1 VITLNDILNEGAYN
15 PANIKAYYEALC
27 KNLKITP
34 LPVKFNNI
42 GKGGAAITF
51 NSKTMKALYISF
63 NVNRMHDVE
72 YAVIHEITHQ
82 IKLETEKDAY
92 LGKRDQSAKFK
103 KLENKL
109 VEKYMYSKFSNIL
122 WKESLD
128 EKFSVQGMRA
138 REIISTILTKT
149 DFAAGDID
157 SQKKHKR
164 MIDDLVNILNN
175 FYEKYNID
183 KKITL

>member
-1 VITLNDILNEGAYN
+1 MIKLNDILNEGAYN

-27 KNLKITP
+27 KDLKITP

>member
-1 VITLNDILNEGAYN
+1 MIKLKDILNEGAYN

-72 YAVIHEITHQ
+72 YAIIHEITHQ

-109 VEKYMYSKFSNIL
+109 IEKYMYSKFSNIL

>member
-1 VITLNDILNEGAYN
+1 VITLKDILNEGAYN
-15 PANIKAYYEALC
+15 AANIKAYYEALC
-27 KNLKITP
+27 KDLKITP

-72 YAVIHEITHQ
+72 YAIIHEITHQ

-149 DFAAGDID
+149 DYAAGDIE

>member
-1 VITLNDILNEGAYN
+1 MINLKDILNEGAYN

-27 KNLKITP
+27 KDLKITP

-109 VEKYMYSKFSNIL
+109 IEKYMYSKFSNIL

-149 DFAAGDID
+149 DFAAGDIE

>member
-1 VITLNDILNEGAYN
+1 MIKLKDILNEGSKN

-27 KNLKITP
+27 KNEKITP

-109 VEKYMYSKFSNIL
+109 IEKYMYSKFSNIL

-138 REIISTILTKT
+138 REIISTILPKT
-149 DFAAGDID
+149 VFAKGDID
-157 SQKKHKR
+157 SQKKHKK
-164 MIDDLVNILNN
+164 MIDDLVNTLNN
-175 FYEKYNID
+175 FYEKYDID
-183 KKITL
+183 KKISL

>member
-1 VITLNDILNEGAYN
+1 MIKLKNILNEGDRN

-27 KNLKITP
+27 KNEKVTP
-34 LPVKFNNI
+34 LPVKFGNV
-42 GKGGAAITF
+42 GQGGAALTF
-51 NSKTMKALYISF
+51 NPKTMKALYISF
-63 NVNRMHDVE
+63 NTNRMMDPE
-72 YAVIHEITHQ
+72 YAVIHELTHQ

-92 LGKRDQSAKFK
+92 LGKKDQSAKFK

-122 WKESLD
+122 YKESLD

-149 DFAAGDID
+149 DFAKGDDD
-157 SQKKHKR
+157 SQKNQKK
-164 MIDDLVNILNN
+164 MVDDLVKTIND

-183 KKITL
+183 KKIIL

>member
-1 VITLNDILNEGAYN
+1 MIKLGNILNEGVRN

-27 KNLKITP
+27 KDLKITP

-42 GKGGAAITF
+42 GKGGAALTY
-51 NSKTMKALYISF
+51 NPKTMKALYISF
-63 NVNRMHDVE
+63 NVNRMQDPE
-72 YAVIHEITHQ
+72 YAVIHELTHQ

-92 LGKRDQSAKFK
+92 LGKKDQSAKFK

-109 VEKYMYSKFSNIL
+109 VEKYMYSKFSNLL

-138 REIISTILTKT
+138 KEIISTILTKT
-149 DFAAGDID
+149 DFAPGDID

-164 MIDDLVNILNN
+164 MIEDLVNILNN
-175 FYEKYNID
+175 FYEKYDID
-183 KKITL
+183 KKIIL

>member
-1 VITLNDILNEGAYN
+1 VIKLKDILNEE
-15 PANIKAYYEALC
+15 I
-27 KNLKITP
+27 
-34 LPVKFNNI
+34 
-42 GKGGAAITF
+42 
-51 NSKTMKALYISF
+51 
-63 NVNRMHDVE
+63 VN
-72 YAVIHEITHQ
+72 
-82 IKLETEKDAY
+82 
-92 LGKRDQSAKFK
+92 
-103 KLENKL
+103 
-109 VEKYMYSKFSNIL
+109 
-122 WKESLD
+122 

-175 FYEKYNID
+175 FYEKYDID

>member
-1 VITLNDILNEGAYN
+1 MIKLNDILNEGAYN

-109 VEKYMYSKFSNIL
+109 IEKYMYSKFSNIL

-157 SQKKHKR
+157 SQAKQKK
-164 MIDDLVNILNN
+164 MVDDLVKTIND

-183 KKITL
+183 KKIIL